1 MAISSAELVNILLS
15 ALVTGVFWGPWVGL
29 TRSVATFAPPAFLA
43 IGHRLNLNL
52 GPLMTVLMP
61 IALLSAVPTLVLS
74 FGTRPA
80 TFALTIAGLALYVV
94 ALLVTVIIEV
104 PIANRIKSWT
114 EPTLPTDWQSQR
126 DRWASVHIIRVAS
139 GIVGLGLLVAG
150 AVYG

>member
-29 TRSVATFAPPAFLA
+29 TRSVATLSPPAFLA
-43 IGHRLNLNL
+43 VGRRLNLNL
-52 GPLMTVLMP
+52 APLMTVLMP
-61 IALLSAVPTLVLS
+61 VALLSAVPTLVLS

-80 TFALTIAGLALYVV
+80 TFALTVAGLALYLV
-94 ALLVTVIIEV
+94 ALLVTMIIEV

-114 EPTLPTDWQSQR
+114 EPTLPTDWRAQR
-126 DRWASVHIIRVAS
+126 DRWANVHIIRVAS